1 MGYISYASS
10 DGIGTITIDRPEKK
24 NAMTYAMLSELWDAL
39 DEGAADDG
47 ARALILTGV
56 PGAFCA
62 GTDLSDLQST
72 PEDQRG
78 GGGQRRVRGASPLM
92 DCPKPIVCAIDGPAI
107 GMGTEFTSMCDVRIA
122 TPRARF
128 GWVFV
133 HRGLVPDTGAGTW
146 ILPRLIGVQA
156 TARLLYSGEI
166 MSADDMAAMGY
177 LAAVVESEELE
188 AAARREAA
196 RFAVRHRRDQGPPL
210 RRSRPLVRGPRQ
222 RQPRGH
228 GALLPLRGPQGGRG
242 QLPRAS
248 AAPVHRPLNP
258 ALCHRRSHRGP
269 ATNRPPWLCV

>member
-1 MGYISYASS
+1 MGFISYASS

-24 NAMTYAMLSELWDAL
+24 NAMTYAMLNELWDAL

-62 GTDLSDLQST
+62 GTDLSDLQGT

-78 GGGQRRVRGASPLM
+78 GGGARRQRAAAPLM
-92 DCPKPIVCAIDGPAI
+92 ACPKPIVCAIDGPAI
-107 GMGTEFTSMCDVRIA
+107 GMGAEFTSMCDVRIA

-156 TARLLYSGEI
+156 TARLLFSGDI
-166 MSADDMAAMGY
+166 ISAEEANALGY
-177 LAAVVESEELE
+177 LAAVVEPDDLE
-188 AAARREAA
+188 AAARAEAA
-196 RFAVRHRRDQGPPL
+196 RFAVGSPFAIRETK
-210 RRSRPLVRGPRQ
+210 
-222 RQPRGH
+222 
-228 GALLPLRGPQGGRG
+228 ALLYAGLGRAFDEHVRDNRDVMERCFHSEDHKEG
-242 QLPRAS
+242 VAS
-248 AAPVHRPLNP
+248 FLER
-258 ALCHRRSHRGP
+258 
-269 ATNRPPWLCV
+269 RPPNFTGR

>member
-1 MGYISYASS
+1 MGFISYAAS

-24 NAMTYAMLSELWDAL
+24 NAMTYAMLGELWDAL
-39 DEGAADDG
+39 DEGAADAS

-56 PGAFCA
+56 PGSFCA
-62 GTDLSDLQST
+62 GTDLSDLKGT

-78 GGGQRRVRGASPLM
+78 RAGGERKVRSSAPLV
-92 DCPKPIVCAIDGPAI
+92 DCPKPIVCAIDGPAM
-107 GMGTEFTSMCDVRIA
+107 GMGAEFTSMCDVRIA

-177 LAAVVESEELE
+177 LAAVVEPEELE
-188 AAARREAA
+188 AAARAEAA
-196 RFAVRHRRDQGPPL
+196 RFATGSPFAIAETKKL
-210 RRSRPLVRGPRQ
+210 LYAGLGRSWDEHVTDNREVMERCFHSEDHKEGV
-222 RQPRGH
+222 
-228 GALLPLRGPQGGRG
+228 
-242 QLPRAS
+242 AS
-248 AAPVHRPLNP
+248 FLER
-258 ALCHRRSHRGP
+258 
-269 ATNRPPWLCV
+269 RPPNFTGR